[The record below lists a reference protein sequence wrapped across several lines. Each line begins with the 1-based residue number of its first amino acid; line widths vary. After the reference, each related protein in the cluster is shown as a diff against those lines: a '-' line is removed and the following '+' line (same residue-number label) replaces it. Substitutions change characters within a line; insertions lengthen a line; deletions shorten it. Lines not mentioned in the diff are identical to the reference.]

1 MKSLVSILKRK
12 TSSSQIIAAGVS
24 SARIVYLANLA
35 ISEILGQNKSE
46 AKAVYIK
53 NQTLMIECKSSVIA
67 QELRMQEEKILA
79 TFFVL
84 GKRSEENPELLKQ
97 TLLEGHTLG
106 LHSWDHPRF
115 LGFRGAQIIENQIEK
130 SKLDS
135 IGLELTKF
143 YFSKNLWSQLT
154 H

>member
-79 TFFVL
+79 KIL
-84 GKRSEENPELLKQ
+84 Q
-97 TLLEGHTLG
+97 TMPNTTNI
-106 LHSWDHPRF
+106 S
-115 LGFRGAQIIENQIEK
+115 AK
-130 SKLDS
+130 YS
-135 IGLELTKF
+135 I
-143 YFSKNLWSQLT
+143 SS
-154 H
+154 